1 MFYIY
6 KRYLM
11 FYLKGRIEGK
21 VRERGKR
28 GRGREKGNGALYPLA
43 SGVRGK
49 GAREKGGERKDA
61 NLNKRRRRREGQVRR
76 HSTFP
81 SIKKLGGEQKK

>member
-1 MFYIY
+1 MLKEKEKKVILFYIY

-43 SGVRGK
+43 SEVRGK
-49 GAREKGGERKDA
+49 GARTRRRKGEEKGKSGDTP
-61 NLNKRRRRREGQVRR
+61 L
-76 HSTFP
+76 FP
-81 SIKKLGGEQKK
+81 A